1 MKRLTEMKFFEM
13 VTEKSPPKV
22 TLDEVELAFNEFAN
36 YVTIISDAESEHSKL
51 YRTLAY
57 TRTRLQTLQGR
68 TTPNKAEKMCP
79 SLSIL
84 MMQLGSLM
92 QN

>member
-1 MKRLTEMKFFEM
+1 MKRLTEMRFFDM
-13 VTEKSPPKV
+13 VDENPPREI
-22 TLDEVELAFNEFAN
+22 TLDELELAFNEFAN

-68 TTPNKAEKMCP
+68 AIPNKAEKKCVNH
-79 SLSIL
+79 SLS
-84 MMQLGSLM
+84 
-92 QN
+92 